1 MKIVVLIR
9 NFRTIPPI
17 IHLCR
22 LPFSLVWQ
30 FNVCPAGDIAL
41 TVFVL
46 PPPQPRFHPLSS
58 PQYDSSRHKFP
69 QYLSSQIHHIDRIY
83 SILRQ
88 LQFHLLSGQ
97 LCGDILHRSPRYPSN
112 QKRRIPP
119 RYFSPWQLQFHL
131 LSDRLCGC
139 HNLFFNVS
147 PA

>member
-22 LPFSLVWQ
+22 LLSHLWQ

-58 PQYDSSRHKFP
+58 PQYDSSRHKFHNICP
-69 QYLSSQIHHIDRIY
+69 ARYITLTVFIPSYGNYSSICFQANCAAISCTDRHDIRPIRNVAFPRAISPHGNY
-83 SILRQ
+83 SSICFQTDYVVAQ
-88 LQFHLLSGQ
+88 LIF
-97 LCGDILHRSPRYPSN
+97 
-112 QKRRIPP
+112 
-119 RYFSPWQLQFHL
+119 
-131 LSDRLCGC
+131 
-139 HNLFFNVS
+139 
-147 PA
+147 